1 MPTPASP
8 SFGFVRPGA
17 TTASKSS
24 TGPHGRK
31 SGRQRVPSGAPFF
44 RSTTPSASSNR
55 RESSGPALE
64 INSKPRQ
71 NGQSR
76 AKDVTFIS
84 SNRWDV
90 MGAVSFGFRA
100 LWVNRAKMPDEYA
113 AHMPAQAI
121 GDLSEFAE
129 LTA

>member
-8 SFGFVRPGA
+8 SPGFVRPGA

-76 AKDVTFIS
+76 AEQTKRFYNESGWKERNGESID
-84 SNRWDV
+84 RDL
-90 MGAVSFGFRA
+90 FGVKEDGPIR
-100 LWVNRAKMPDEYA
+100 
-113 AHMPAQAI
+113 
-121 GDLSEFAE
+121 SE
-129 LTA
+129 LHRL

>member
-1 MPTPASP
+1 MPTPTSP
-8 SFGFVRPGA
+8 SPGFVRPGA

-44 RSTTPSASSNR
+44 RSTTPFASSNR

-76 AKDVTFIS
+76 AQKGGENAESVPLILLIEEGEVHYIIS
-84 SNRWDV
+84 FSD
-90 MGAVSFGFRA
+90 AF
-100 LWVNRAKMPDEYA
+100 
-113 AHMPAQAI
+113 
-121 GDLSEFAE
+121 
-129 LTA
+129 